1 METLISRSV
10 EQCDTVVKD
19 PCQLGSEKL
28 CHSGKGFM
36 HKKNYGF
43 KWFYFRLQMAMSTK
57 TVPQTRA
64 MALPQTGT

>member
-1 METLISRSV
+1 METLISRPV
-10 EQCDTVVKD
+10 EQCDTDVKD

-43 KWFYFRLQMAMSTK
+43 KWFYFRLQIGH
-57 TVPQTRA
+57 VN
-64 MALPQTGT
+64 